1 MFSFGVKLDE
11 IWNTIKVR
19 VWPIFWINF
28 WKWNYFLFFFFMRWA
43 DTVNSWQNEINHV
56 RFNITWNF
64 YQSLFSSQMTCVIL
78 VFPAVTQG
86 LGRNSILMLVF
97 GYKDPNV
104 IWFSYNDML
113 SLGDIMSKYVTSLSS
128 DLGEKVFVGEWVRL
142 EGLCDLVCD
151 CKVKVNNI
159 KMYI

>member
-64 YQSLFSSQMTCVIL
+64 YQLLFSSQMTCVIL
-78 VFPAVTQG
+78 VFPTVTQG

-104 IWFSYNDML
+104 IWFSYNDIVEPWGHNVKICHF
-113 SLGDIMSKYVTSLSS
+113 SFFWFGRKGFCGWMSKTRGPVWPSVWL
-128 DLGEKVFVGEWVRL
+128 
-142 EGLCDLVCD
+142 
-151 CKVKVNNI
+151 
-159 KMYI
+159 